1 LSVNLNKYELA
12 TNLFSEMKARNLV
25 ADQYT
30 YSTLIKGMKK
40 QTRWIPKDEAML
52 RIFNW
57 LDELVNNKIEID
69 CVLYN
74 CIMDVC
80 IM

>member
-1 LSVNLNKYELA
+1 M
-12 TNLFSEMKARNLV
+12 TARNLV

-30 YSTLIKGMKK
+30 FSTLIKGMKK
-40 QTRWIPKDEAML
+40 QTRWIPKEEAL
-52 RIFNW
+52 GRIFGW
-57 LDELVNNKIEID
+57 LDELHSNKIRVD

-80 IM
+80 IMYRDIEKTIEV